1 MNEYSD
7 YGMVEAKLHEGMY
20 DGNMHAC
27 LRDVGRIAGGCFAA
41 GRLTQD
47 ELDSLKDLAVS
58 LCRNKSQ
65 GERKWNEAVAFGQR
79 QPLPHTSLAP
89 SSSNSHAIG
98 WDEVI
103 NPDEYRIVDTN
114 WLDVPQDRI

>member
-47 ELDSLKDLAVS
+47 ELEWAKV
-58 LCRNKSQ
+58 CRDKQ
-65 GERKWNEAVAFGQR
+65 KAK
-79 QPLPHTSLAP
+79 H
-89 SSSNSHAIG
+89 
-98 WDEVI
+98 
-103 NPDEYRIVDTN
+103 EYD
-114 WLDVPQDRI
+114 WLF